1 MTGYSAHRYEDLKQD
16 TFTQVKR
23 MLDFLHFGYR
33 EDELRQRMAADFST
47 FQRKHHETFEHFTR
61 EQRQIMDSG
70 ISTSIDYLMRYND
83 GDTLRLEDYLGTIA

>member
-33 EDELRQRMAADFST
+33 EDELRQRMAANFST
-47 FQRKHHETFEHFTR
+47 FQQKHHETF
-61 EQRQIMDSG
+61 
-70 ISTSIDYLMRYND
+70 N
-83 GDTLRLEDYLGTIA
+83 TLRESRDRLWTVAFQHP